1 MPLSKTPGLP
11 TKTTAAMSDQAIEA
25 IASALRTLEA
35 EASGV
40 TALATALQS
49 DLGPAFVAAADL
61 ILKAKGRLII
71 TGLGKS
77 GHIGRKIAATFASTG
92 TPAFFVHAAEAS
104 HGDLGM
110 ITPDDVIMA
119 LSWSGEQPEMKNLI
133 TYAKRFRIGVVA
145 ITSEATSTL
154 AEAADV
160 ALTLPKAREACPH
173 NLAPTT
179 SSLMMLALGDALA
192 IALLEG
198 RGFTSVDF
206 SVLHP
211 GGKLGAMLKYTRDL
225 MHSGDAVPLKPLG
238 TKMSDALV
246 EMTSKGFG
254 CVGIVDARG
263 HIAGIVTDGDL
274 RRHMGPD
281 LMLASV
287 DEVMTKNPKTIDRDV
302 LAGEALEILN
312 SSKITTLIVTD
323 AGKPVGIVHLHDFLR
338 AGVA

>member
-1 MPLSKTPGLP
+1 MANPKPLMAQSSGTD
-11 TKTTAAMSDQAIEA
+11 AAIE
-25 IASALRTLEA
+25 SALRTLDA
-35 EASGV
+35 EGSGIAAITV
-40 TALATALQS
+40 ALQS
-49 DLGPAFVAAADL
+49 DLRAPFAAGVDL
-61 ILKAKGRLII
+61 IRNAKGRLIV

-110 ITPDDVIMA
+110 ITPEDVILA

-133 TYAKRFRIGVVA
+133 TYAKRFRIPVIA
-145 ITSEATSTL
+145 MTAERESSL
-154 AEAADV
+154 AKAADV

-211 GGKLGAMLKYTRDL
+211 GGKLGALLKYTRDL
-225 MHSGDAVPLKPLG
+225 MHTGDAVPLKPLG

-281 LMLASV
+281 LMSAVV
-287 DEVMTKNPKTIDRDV
+287 DEVMTRNPKTIDRDV

-323 AGKPVGIVHLHDFLR
+323 ANKPVGVLHMHDLLR

>member
-1 MPLSKTPGLP
+1 
-11 TKTTAAMSDQAIEA
+11 
-25 IASALRTLEA
+25 
-35 EASGV
+35 
-40 TALATALQS
+40 
-49 DLGPAFVAAADL
+49 
-61 ILKAKGRLII
+61 
-71 TGLGKS
+71 
-77 GHIGRKIAATFASTG
+77 
-92 TPAFFVHAAEAS
+92 
-104 HGDLGM
+104 M
-110 ITPDDVIMA
+110 ITPEDVILA

-133 TYAKRFRIGVVA
+133 TYAKRFRIPVIA
-145 ITSEATSTL
+145 MTAERESSL
-154 AEAADV
+154 AKAADV

-211 GGKLGAMLKYTRDL
+211 GGKLGALLKYTRDL
-225 MHSGDAVPLKPLG
+225 MHTGDAVPLKPLG

-254 CVGIVDARG
+254 CVGIVDSRG
-263 HIAGIVTDGDL
+263 QIAGIVTDGDL
-274 RRHMGPD
+274 RRHMGPN
-281 LMLASV
+281 LMTATV
-287 DEVMTKNPKTIDRDV
+287 DEVMTRNPKTIDRDI

-323 AGKPVGIVHLHDFLR
+323 ANKPVGIVHLHDFLR

>member
-1 MPLSKTPGLP
+1 MSAPDD
-11 TKTTAAMSDQAIEA
+11 TASAA

-35 EASGV
+35 EACGV
-40 TALATALQS
+40 KALAAALQTGLGAAFARAT
-49 DLGPAFVAAADL
+49 DLML
-61 ILKAKGRLII
+61 HAKGRVII

-110 ITPDDVIMA
+110 ITADDIIVAI
-119 LSWSGEQPEMKNLI
+119 SWSGEQPEMKNLI
-133 TYAKRFRIGVVA
+133 TYAKRFRIGLIA
-145 ITSEATSTL
+145 MTANGNSTL
-154 AEAADV
+154 GRAADI

-179 SSLMMLALGDALA
+179 SSVLQLAMGDALA

-198 RGFTSVDF
+198 RGFTSMDF

-211 GGKLGAMLKYTRDL
+211 GGKLGAMLKYVRDL
-225 MHSGDAVPLKPLG
+225 MHTGATIPLKPLG

-246 EMTSKGFG
+246 EMSSKGFG
-254 CVGIVDARG
+254 CVGIVDAHG
-263 HIAGIVTDGDL
+263 CIAGIVTDGDL
-274 RRHMGPD
+274 RRHMRPD
-281 LMLASV
+281 LMTASV
-287 DEVMTKNPKTIDRDV
+287 DDVMTKHPKTIGPNL

-312 SSKITTLIVTD
+312 SSKITALIVTD
-323 AGKPVGIVHLHDFLR
+323 ASKPIGIVHLHDLLR

>member
-1 MPLSKTPGLP
+1 MANPKPLM
-11 TKTTAAMSDQAIEA
+11 TKSSGTDPADSAVQ
-25 IASALRTLEA
+25 SALRTLDA
-35 EASGV
+35 EGSGIAAI
-40 TALATALQS
+40 TAALQA
-49 DLGPAFVAAADL
+49 DLRAPFVAAAGL
-61 ILKAKGRLII
+61 IQNAKGRLIV

-110 ITPDDVIMA
+110 ITAEDVILA

-133 TYAKRFRIGVVA
+133 TYAKRFRIPVIA
-145 ITSEATSTL
+145 ITADRESSL
-154 AEAADV
+154 AKAAGV

-211 GGKLGAMLKYTRDL
+211 GGKLGALLKYTRDL
-225 MHSGDAVPLKPLG
+225 MHTGDAVPLKPLG

-254 CVGIVDARG
+254 CVGIVDGKG

-281 LMLASV
+281 LMSAVV
-287 DEVMTKNPKTIDRDV
+287 DDVMTKNPKTIDRDV
-302 LAGEALEILN
+302 MAGEALEILN

-323 AGKPVGIVHLHDFLR
+323 ANKPVGIVHLHDFLR

>member
-1 MPLSKTPGLP
+1 MRPSKPLMAHSTG
-11 TKTTAAMSDQAIEA
+11 TDSANAAIQ
-25 IASALRTLEA
+25 SALRTLEA
-35 EASGV
+35 EGGGV
-40 TALATALQS
+40 AAIEAALRS
-49 DLGPAFVAAADL
+49 DLGEPFGRAADL
-61 ILKAKGRLII
+61 IRSAKGRLIV

-77 GHIGRKIAATFASTG
+77 GHISRKIAATFASTG

-110 ITPDDVIMA
+110 ITTDDVILA
-119 LSWSGEQPEMKNLI
+119 LSWSGEQPEMKALI
-133 TYAKRFRIGVVA
+133 TYAKRFRIPLIA
-145 ITSEATSTL
+145 MTAERDSTL
-154 AEAADV
+154 SQAADV

-211 GGKLGAMLKYTRDL
+211 GGKLGAMLKHISDF
-225 MHSGDAVPLKPLG
+225 MHTGAAVPLKPLG
-238 TKMSDALV
+238 TSMSEAVV

-254 CVGIVDARG
+254 CVGIVDTRG
-263 HIAGIVTDGDL
+263 QLVGIVTDGDL

-281 LMLASV
+281 LMTALV
-287 DEVMTKNPKTIDRDV
+287 DDVMTKNPKTIRGTS
-302 LAGEALEILN
+302 LAGEALEVLN
-312 SSKITTLIVTD
+312 ASKITALIVTE
-323 AGKPVGIVHLHDFLR
+323 ASKPVGIVHMHDLLR

>member
-1 MPLSKTPGLP
+1 MAKPKPLMPKSSDTEPAD
-11 TKTTAAMSDQAIEA
+11 AAVQ
-25 IASALRTLEA
+25 SALRTLEA

-40 TALATALQS
+40 AAIDAALRS
-49 DLGPAFVAAADL
+49 DLGAPFAAAAEM
-61 ILKAKGRLII
+61 IRNAKGRLIV

-77 GHIGRKIAATFASTG
+77 GHIGRKVAATFASTG

-110 ITPDDVIMA
+110 ITADDVILA

-133 TYAKRFRIGVVA
+133 SYAARFGIPVIA
-145 ITSEATSTL
+145 IT
-154 AEAADV
+154 AEKQSSLSKAADI

-198 RGFTSVDF
+198 RGFTSTDF

-225 MHSGDAVPLKPLG
+225 MHAGEAVPLKPLG
-238 TKMSDALV
+238 TRMSDALV

-254 CVGIVDARG
+254 CVGIVDHRG
-263 HIAGIVTDGDL
+263 HLVGIVTDGDL
-274 RRHMGPD
+274 RRHMRSD
-281 LMLASV
+281 LMTAVV
-287 DEVMTKNPKTIDRDV
+287 DEVMTKNPKTIGRDT
-302 LAGEALEILN
+302 LAGEALELLN
-312 SSKITTLIVTD
+312 ASKVTALIVID
-323 AGKPVGIVHLHDFLR
+323 AGKPVGIVHFHDLLR

>member
-1 MPLSKTPGLP
+1 
-11 TKTTAAMSDQAIEA
+11 
-25 IASALRTLEA
+25 
-35 EASGV
+35 
-40 TALATALQS
+40 
-49 DLGPAFVAAADL
+49 
-61 ILKAKGRLII
+61 
-71 TGLGKS
+71 
-77 GHIGRKIAATFASTG
+77 
-92 TPAFFVHAAEAS
+92 
-104 HGDLGM
+104 
-110 ITPDDVIMA
+110 
-119 LSWSGEQPEMKNLI
+119 MKNLI
-133 TYAKRFRIGVVA
+133 TYATRFRIPVIA
-145 ITSEATSTL
+145 MTSERESSL
-154 AEAADV
+154 AKAADV

-211 GGKLGAMLKYTRDL
+211 GGKLGAMLKYIRDL
-225 MHSGDAVPLKPLG
+225 MHTGDAVPLKPLG

-281 LMLASV
+281 LMTATV
-287 DEVMTKNPKTIDRDV
+287 DEVMTQNPEDDRPRHAGRRSAGDPQFLEDHGADRDRRRTSRS
-302 LAGEALEILN
+302 ASCICTICCARAWRRFARRSGASRSDEPGTIEHFACAIAHWFDASHRPGMTASHFGN
-312 SSKITTLIVTD
+312 RAAFSSSGSASPFARYDTV
-323 AGKPVGIVHLHDFLR
+323 R
-338 AGVA
+338 

>member
-1 MPLSKTPGLP
+1 MRPSKPLMANSTG
-11 TKTTAAMSDQAIEA
+11 TDSATAAVQ
-25 IASALRTLEA
+25 SALRTLEA
-35 EASGV
+35 EGSGIAAIEA
-40 TALATALQS
+40 ALRS
-49 DLGPAFVAAADL
+49 DLGEPFARAVEL
-61 ILKAKGRLII
+61 ICSAKGRLIV

-77 GHIGRKIAATFASTG
+77 GHISRKIAATFASTG

-110 ITPDDVIMA
+110 ITTDDVILA
-119 LSWSGEQPEMKNLI
+119 LSWSGEQPEMKALI
-133 TYAKRFRIGVVA
+133 AYAKRFRIPLIGMTA
-145 ITSEATSTL
+145 ERDSTL
-154 AEAADV
+154 SQAADV

-211 GGKLGAMLKYTRDL
+211 GGKLGAMLKHISDF
-225 MHSGDAVPLKPLG
+225 MHTGAAVPLKPLG
-238 TKMSDALV
+238 TSMSEALV

-263 HIAGIVTDGDL
+263 AVVGIVTDGDL
-274 RRHMGPD
+274 RRHMGPN
-281 LMLASV
+281 LMTALV
-287 DEVMTKNPKTIDRDV
+287 DDVMTKNPKTIRGTS
-302 LAGEALEILN
+302 LAGEALEVLN
-312 SSKITTLIVTD
+312 ASKITALIVTE
-323 AGKPVGIVHLHDFLR
+323 ASKPVGIIHMHDLLR